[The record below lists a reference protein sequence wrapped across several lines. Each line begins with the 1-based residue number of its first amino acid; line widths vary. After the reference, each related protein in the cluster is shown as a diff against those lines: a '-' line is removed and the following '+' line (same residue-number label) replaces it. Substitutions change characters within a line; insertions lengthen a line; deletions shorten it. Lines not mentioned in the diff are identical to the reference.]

1 MAVQAQL
8 YSDYYQNNNN
18 MGFANLPQ
26 DWVLMT
32 GSSVFGIGD
41 ENRTLCS
48 YEQPQDQ
55 RFLESQKIMNS
66 SASPSSPY
74 HNLVS
79 SSLVSSSSYSRR
91 NGMIGFQNLSSELE
105 RQRLEMGCFLH
116 FQNEKLKAV
125 LNEETRRREV
135 ILMQNYESKMKSIM
149 DAKDDVL
156 NTATNRTRE
165 LQNCLLMAEKEAKD
179 WEKKAIENEA
189 MVTDLNRK
197 LNQARERK
205 HEDAESVCNGG
216 DDDDDEEEER
226 ERQKK
231 MVCKACHVR
240 SSCILLLPCRHLC
253 CCRTCEGLLMFC
265 PVCETVKNG
274 SLEVFFGLN

>member
-1 MAVQAQL
+1 MAVHAQC
-8 YSDYYQNNNN
+8 YSDLYQNNN

-41 ENRTLCS
+41 ENRASCP
-48 YEQPQDQ
+48 YEQQQDQ
-55 RFLESQKIMNS
+55 RFLEPQKIMNS
-66 SASPSSPY
+66 ASDY
-74 HNLVS
+74 HNLVLS
-79 SSLVSSSSYSRR
+79 SSNSRR

-105 RQRLEMGCFLH
+105 RQRLEMDCFLH

-135 ILMQNYESKMKSIM
+135 IMMQGYESKMKAIM
-149 DAKDDVL
+149 EAKEQIL
-156 NTATNRTRE
+156 NTATNRTIE

-197 LNQARERK
+197 LYQARERN

-216 DDDDDEEEER
+216 GDHDHDDEDDDDDER
-226 ERQKK
+226 ETREKK
-231 MVCKACHVR
+231 MVCKVCHVR

-253 CCRTCEGLLMFC
+253 CCRGCEGLLMFC

-274 SLEVFFGLN
+274 RLEVFFGLN